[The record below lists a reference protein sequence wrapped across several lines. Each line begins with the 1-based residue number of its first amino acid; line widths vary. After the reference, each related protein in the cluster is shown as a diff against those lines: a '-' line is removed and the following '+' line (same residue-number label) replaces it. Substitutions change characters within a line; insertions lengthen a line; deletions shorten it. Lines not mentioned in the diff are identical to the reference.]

1 MSSFLVKNVEYILIR
16 SIAMLCLS
24 GRCLP
29 FHHQDNRAVA
39 NHWRGLRSDNK
50 KQFMFYLQS
59 WARVISFRHGCPSS
73 GINTDAVDPF
83 PVLGREEVLCR
94 ADEKIQM
101 GDNYHT

>member
-1 MSSFLVKNVEYILIR
+1 MPTLPSPGQQ
-16 SIAMLCLS
+16 
-24 GRCLP
+24 GRGQPLA
-29 FHHQDNRAVA
+29 RAQV
-39 NHWRGLRSDNK
+39 GQQKTVYVLL
-50 KQFMFYLQS
+50 YLQS